1 MYHTLILIVL
11 LFPRI
16 NGSSSIFVT
25 LSLTTYV
32 RLYPWVNT
40 IFKTWVIFENVFA
53 KLKLMHRLIDLLNY
67 FLFVSVKSIVI
78 INSKKYFGGKNAMRK
93 GLKENLGINCVRKYC
108 SLSGCRAPGT
118 LDDVEPRVCN

>member
-25 LSLTTYV
+25 LSLTTFV
-32 RLYPWVNT
+32 RMYPWVNT
-40 IFKTWVIFENVFA
+40 IIKTWVIFENVLA
-53 KLKLMHRLIDLLNY
+53 KLKLMNRLIDLFNY
-67 FLFVSVKSIVI
+67 LLFVSVKSIVI
-78 INSKKYFGGKNAMRK
+78 INSKQCFGGKNAMRK
-93 GLKENLGINCVRKYC
+93 ELKENLGINCVRKYC

-118 LDDVEPRVCN
+118 LGDVEPRVCN

>member
-40 IFKTWVIFENVFA
+40 IFKTWVIFKNVFA
-53 KLKLMHRLIDLLNY
+53 KLKIMNRLIDLLNY
-67 FLFVSVKSIVI
+67 LLFVSVKSIVI
-78 INSKKYFGGKNAMRK
+78 INSKQHFGGKNTMRK
-93 GLKENLGINCVRKYC
+93 ELKENLGINCVRKYC
-108 SLSGCRAPGT
+108 SLSGCRVPGT